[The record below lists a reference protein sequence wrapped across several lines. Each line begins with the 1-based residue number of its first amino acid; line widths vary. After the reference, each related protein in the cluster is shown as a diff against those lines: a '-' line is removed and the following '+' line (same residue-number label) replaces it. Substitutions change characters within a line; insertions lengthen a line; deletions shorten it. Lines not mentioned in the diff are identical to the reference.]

1 MREKL
6 KNISGVT
13 LIELLIGIVI
23 TTIIMGAMY
32 TTYNGKILKVFKTF
46 VEYGRN
52 YRPGVVFEIKNDSI
66 LVGTGNG
73 LLGLLEIQI
82 EGKRKMFIS
91 DFIRGNPIGKN
102 SVFGK

>member
-32 TTYNGKILKVFKTF
+32 TTYNGKIPKKKSCRWCRKLKISNEGVSGP
-46 VEYGRN
+46 VE
-52 YRPGVVFEIKNDSI
+52 
-66 LVGTGNG
+66 
-73 LLGLLEIQI
+73 
-82 EGKRKMFIS
+82 S
-91 DFIRGNPIGKN
+91 DE
-102 SVFGK
+102 